1 MYFSFLVLE
10 GLYSI
15 LDTLSTVHPFVRTNY
30 KRYREY
36 TSVLLFA
43 SRITYSFANS

>member
-1 MYFSFLVLE
+1 MYFSFLILE

-15 LDTLSTVHPFVRTNY
+15 LDMLSTVHPFVRTNY

-36 TSVLLFA
+36 TSVLFA